1 MTRSCCGKHPP
12 PAANERVCFAACT
25 TVWVDVAVTD
35 DVDVEC
41 IVMNLGCTYSWSLTS
56 ASVSSPLHF
65 VFVQVNKKWCN
76 QFNWTVKL
84 FIKSSFATLYLII
97 TGVRFIPLIPT
108 SSYLGGGAI
117 RALPSFT
124 SLSLALPVSSKLF
137 CRDA

>member
-84 FIKSSFATLYLII
+84 VHSTIKSTSITVLTVFTKPIWISLTHSGSHYSVIINYLIA
-97 TGVRFIPLIPT
+97 TNQLLMCQRT
-108 SSYLGGGAI
+108 SHK
-117 RALPSFT
+117 F
-124 SLSLALPVSSKLF
+124 V
-137 CRDA
+137 